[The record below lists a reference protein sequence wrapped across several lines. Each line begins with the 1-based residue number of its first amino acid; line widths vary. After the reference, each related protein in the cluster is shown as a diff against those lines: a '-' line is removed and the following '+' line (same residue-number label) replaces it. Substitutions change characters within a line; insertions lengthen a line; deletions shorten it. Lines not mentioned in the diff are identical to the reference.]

1 MKLELRNNK
10 DFWAGMMLIGIG
22 AAAMF
27 IARNYRF
34 GSALRMGPGFFPTF
48 LGGLLILFG
57 VAIMATGLVR
67 NEKIKERLSVRALI
81 LLPIALLLFG
91 ILMKLAGFIPA
102 LVALILVSAA
112 AGSEFKLREV
122 LLLTVALTFLSVA
135 LFIWGL
141 GLPTSPD
148 PGVLKEDDHRRLAW
162 RSSITSS
169 SGSALPFPC
178 RT

>member
-141 GLPTSPD
+141 GLPFTLIQ
-148 PGVLKEDDHRRLAW
+148 G
-162 RSSITSS
+162 
-169 SGSALPFPC
+169 F
-178 RT
+178 